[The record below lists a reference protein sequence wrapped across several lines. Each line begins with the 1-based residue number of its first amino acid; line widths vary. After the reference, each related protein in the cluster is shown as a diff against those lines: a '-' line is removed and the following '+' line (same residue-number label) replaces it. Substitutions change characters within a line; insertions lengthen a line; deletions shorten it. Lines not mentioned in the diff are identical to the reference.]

1 MTNNS
6 ISFVSLSLDN
16 GSGMTRKWFDHGSTI
31 PRKLF
36 SLLFV
41 LFFCIGQ
48 MWADKLEIT
57 YNGTTT
63 GWTITD
69 CGWGSSY
76 WGLRQTTTYCITS
89 PTISDLSTITSI
101 EVYARTYGTTSG
113 NSNKIGVYSGN
124 TQIGSNQ
131 TATSS
136 FSTYTFTP
144 SNLSGSGTIRVQSQ
158 GTASSAGLR
167 VSRVTINYTPSA
179 ASHTLSSAINP
190 ANSGT
195 VSLSATSVAE
205 GSTAT
210 ATATPAAHYTFTSW
224 SISGTG
230 ASLSSTTTN
239 PTTVTMGTANAT
251 VTATFTAVPK
261 ASITLYEAGTP
272 TTDETTYYVGEEY
285 TLPST
290 TDATCNGKVLVG
302 WSTVTVAETNT
313 KPTLNYYEKGAKV
326 TLAATQTFYAVFATA
341 STGAAPTAYTAG
353 DEGTFVLAANV
364 SGTWY
369 ALPANPTVSSGKIA
383 GEEITVSTSAT
394 SVNYVTSTNAS
405 GYEWTIADAT
415 NGQTISD
422 GTSYIYHSN
431 GGASGTN
438 LTYGNGTTYTWNIA
452 SETGGLTFQAMN
464 GSTTNSRGML
474 VSGTQ
479 FGGYALSNE
488 GGSGYSRI
496 QVLPISDGTTYTAYS
511 TDCCQPLAS
520 INGSF
525 FRCHFLGR
533 NLEFSSYHYVKGRF
547 AHF

>member
-1 MTNNS
+1 MKK
-6 ISFVSLSLDN
+6 F
-16 GSGMTRKWFDHGSTI
+16 F
-31 PRKLF
+31 LF
-36 SLLFV
+36 LTLLTLGV
-41 LFFCIGQ
+41 GQ
-48 MWADKLEIT
+48 MWGTTVNFSVGTYATAQSWTNATAYSSATIDSYIT
-57 YNGTTT
+57 ATKNGTGDNGKYYTSN
-63 GWTITD
+63 
-69 CGWGSSY
+69 SSWRFY
-76 WGLRQTTTYCITS
+76 EANSGGI
-89 PTISDLSTITSI
+89 TISTS
-101 EVYARTYGTTSG
+101 
-113 NSNKIGVYSGN
+113 
-124 TQIGSNQ
+124 
-131 TATSS
+131 
-136 FSTYTFTP
+136 
-144 SNLSGSGTIRVQSQ
+144 SGTISSITFTYANGNNGVIKYNNTEKTS
-158 GTASSAGLR
+158 GTAISVSGSS
-167 VSRVTINYTPSA
+167 VSFTVGHSSGTKNGNVQITAISVTYTPA
-179 ASHTLSSAINP
+179 ASSYTLSSAVSP
-190 ANSGT
+190 AASGSVNLSST
-195 VSLSATSVAE
+195 SLTQ

-210 ATATPAAHYTFTSW
+210 ATATPAQHYVFSSW

-230 ASLSSTTTN
+230 ASLSSTSTN

-251 VTATFTAVPK
+251 VTATFAQAPK

-272 TTDETTYYVGEEY
+272 TTDETTYYVGDEY
-285 TLPST
+285 TLPTST
-290 TDATCNGKVLVG
+290 EATCNGKVLVG
-302 WSTVTVAETNT
+302 WSTIEVPETNT
-313 KPTLNYYEKGAKV
+313 KPTSNYHEKGAKV
-326 TLAATQTFYAVFATA
+326 TLAASQTFYAVFATA

-525 FRCHFLGR
+525 FWPTP
-533 NLEFSSYHYVKGRF
+533 FSYLTC
-547 AHF
+547 